1 MRAAVLVV
9 LMSSLGAQDPAPAA
23 APPAPIA
30 ATGKLPD
37 ALILGA
43 CFPAPRVGI
52 VVGGRRETDPA
63 VVMRTEDDGA
73 TWTAA
78 QVPSPTAR
86 LYDVQFPTPQLGFAC
101 GLQGLLLRTTD
112 TGRVWEA
119 VPTPFGHTWFAA
131 VQFLDAERG
140 FLAGSKEGPLLA
152 CTSDG
157 GKTWERVR
165 VPGLAAEGDVRDVCF
180 VDALLGLAC
189 GSNGLLLRTEDG
201 GKSWQKIATG
211 STAWLR
217 PLLVR
222 RRAERFRDQRRW
234 LPARDEG
241 WRQELGDARPFR
253 RQGQRHRVR
262 RREARPRRHD
272 GRCAVPHREL
282 RRVVRPAAAV
292 NGELTVVVPL
302 GKDGWWVF
310 GSRGQAI
317 RLPGRHL
324 GSLTGCPW
332 LLGTVHHA
340 AISSTCLAAAP

>member
-1 MRAAVLVV
+1 MRVVALVV

-217 PLLVR
+217 HFWFVDEQNGFVISGDGCLLATKDGGR
-222 RRAERFRDQRRW
+222 SWETRGRFGGKGNGI
-234 LPARDEG
+234 AFA
-241 WRQELGDARPFR
+241 DARHGLVATMEGALFR
-253 RQGQRHRVR
+253 TENCGESFVLQQQ
-262 RREARPRRHD
+262 
-272 GRCAVPHREL
+272 
-282 RRVVRPAAAV
+282 V

-317 RLPGRHL
+317 RMPAG
-324 GSLTGCPW
+324 
-332 LLGTVHHA
+332 
-340 AISSTCLAAAP
+340 ISDR

>member
-1 MRAAVLVV
+1 ML
-9 LMSSLGAQDPAPAA
+9 SPLGAQDPAPAA
-23 APPAPIA
+23 VPQAPAA
-30 ATGKLPD
+30 ATSRLPD

-43 CFPAPRVGI
+43 CVPAPRVGI

-119 VPTPFGHTWFAA
+119 VTTPFEQAWFAA
-131 VQFLDAERG
+131 VQFLDEERG

-152 CTSDG
+152 CTRDG

-165 VPGLAAEGDVRDVCF
+165 VPGLATEGDLRDVCF
-180 VDALLGLAC
+180 VDGLLGLAC

-217 PLLVR
+217 HLCFVDKQSGFAISGDGCLLATKDGGKSWETRGRFGGKGNGIAFADVR
-222 RRAERFRDQRRW
+222 RGLVVTMDGGLFRTENGGESFVLQ
-234 LPARDEG
+234 
-241 WRQELGDARPFR
+241 Q
-253 RQGQRHRVR
+253 H
-262 RREARPRRHD
+262 
-272 GRCAVPHREL
+272 
-282 RRVVRPAAAV
+282 V

-310 GSRGQAI
+310 GNHGQAI
-317 RLPGRHL
+317 RLPAG
-324 GSLTGCPW
+324 
-332 LLGTVHHA
+332 
-340 AISSTCLAAAP
+340 ISDR